1 MRRRFFAGL
10 GCILG
15 LFLFVSPPSQAGG
28 TKTVAGRLRAIHEN
42 VLTIESPGLFSA
54 RTVEVEMS
62 GATQK
67 SGQLAPGMYVKVRY
81 HEEGGRKVALEISAR
96 PEYASKAAKK
106 AAAQTRP

>member
-1 MRRRFFAGL
+1 MRRLFFAGL
-10 GCILG
+10 GCVIG
-15 LFLFVSPPSQAGG
+15 IFLLASASSQAGG
-28 TKTVAGRLRAIHEN
+28 TKAVAGRLRAIHEN

-54 RTVEVEMS
+54 KMVEVEMN

-81 HEEGGRKVALEISAR
+81 REEGGRKVALEISAR

>member
-1 MRRRFFAGL
+1 MRRLFFAGL

-15 LFLFVSPPSQAGG
+15 VFLLVLPPSQAGG
-28 TKTVAGRLRAIHEN
+28 TKTVSGKLRAIHEN

-54 RTVEVEMS
+54 RTVEVEMNS
-62 GATQK
+62 ATQK

-81 HEEGGRKVALEISAR
+81 REEGSRKIALEISTR